1 MLPEAIDD
9 SGIRHSLLE
18 GITHWIYE
26 YNLELE
32 ESPLSF
38 SSLVLAYSAPDS
50 PLNEVDR
57 LLTEFQDREND
68 LVESEIYIGADQYD
82 LIYEEA

>member
-1 MLPEAIDD
+1 MLPKAIDD

-26 YNLELE
+26 YDLELE
-32 ESPLSF
+32 ESPLALSR
-38 SSLVLAYSAPDS
+38 LVLTYSAPVS

-57 LLTEFQDREND
+57 LLKEFHDREKD
-68 LVESEIYIGADQYD
+68 LVESEIYIGREQYD